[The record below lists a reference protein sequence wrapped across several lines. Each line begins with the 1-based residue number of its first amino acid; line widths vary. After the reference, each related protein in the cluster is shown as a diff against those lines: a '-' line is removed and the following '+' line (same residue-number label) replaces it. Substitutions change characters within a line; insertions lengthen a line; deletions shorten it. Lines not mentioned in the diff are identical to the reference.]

1 MILHWADLA
10 LAFTMIVIVCAATYV
25 VSTRKLRRVLLE
37 RELRIADQ
45 LAALDDA
52 IRALETRM
60 AEHASALRAA
70 QEGGAE
76 TAADAG
82 HTTPREEQVIKP
94 GIRAAIAA
102 AATAFLG
109 KNAVVRSAKAIE
121 ARDGAS
127 PWSQQGRVLVQTS
140 HNLPSRR

>member
-10 LAFTMIVIVCAATYV
+10 LAFAMIVIVCAAAYV
-25 VSTRKLRRVLLE
+25 VLTRKLRQIFLE

-52 IRALETRM
+52 IRTLETRM
-60 AEHASALRAA
+60 AEYASALRAA
-70 QEGGAE
+70 QQSEAE
-76 TAADAG
+76 SAADAG
-82 HTTPREEQVIKP
+82 HIPPREEQTIKP

-109 KNAVVRSAKAIE
+109 KNALVRSAKSIASGD
-121 ARDGAS
+121 AVS